1 MAEAKAAAVILAA
14 GKGTRMKSAMPKV
27 LHPIAGRPM
36 IGHVLASLEPLG
48 CARVAVVVGP
58 GMPAVEQAVAPHPVA
73 VQAEQLGTGHA
84 VQAARAALGD
94 EFGDLLILYGDMPLI
109 STATLGRLLAR
120 RRAADRP
127 AVVVLGMRPADP
139 AEYGRLILDGEGR
152 LETIVEFRDADAG
165 QRAIGLCNSGF
176 MAVDGRLIWDLL
188 AYVDNANAKG
198 EYYLTDIVRLAR
210 SKGRICAAIEAPAHE
225 LVGVNSRA
233 ELAQAEA
240 LMQDRLRA
248 RAMAEGA
255 TLTDPKSV
263 WLSFDTKLG
272 RDVVVGPNVF
282 FGPGVEIA
290 DEVGIRGFCHLEGA
304 RVERGAEIGPF
315 ARLRPGSVIGA
326 AARIGNFVETKNA
339 RVGEGAKANHLSY
352 LGDATVGEK
361 ANIGAGAITCNFDG
375 IAKHETAIGA
385 GAFIG
390 SNAALCAPVTIGAGA
405 FVAAG
410 SVITGDVPAD
420 ALAIARGQQAVKP
433 GWASLFRQM
442 AKLKLTSG
450 NRRS

>member
-14 GKGTRMKSAMPKV
+14 GKGTRMKSALPKV

-48 CARVAVVVGP
+48 CARTAVVVAP
-58 GMPAVEQAVAPHPVA
+58 GMAAVAQAVAPHPVA
-73 VQAEQLGTGHA
+73 VQAQPLGTGHA
-84 VQAARAALGD
+84 VLAARAALGAEND
-94 EFGDLLILYGDMPLI
+94 DLLILYGDTPLI
-109 STATLGRLLAR
+109 STATLQRLLER

-139 AEYGRLILDGEGR
+139 AEYGRLVLDGDGR
-152 LETIVEFRDADAG
+152 LEAIVEFRDADAG
-165 QRAIGLCNSGF
+165 QRAIALCHSGV

-188 AYVDNANAKG
+188 AYVGNANAKG

-210 SKGRICAAIEAPAHE
+210 SKGRACTAIEAPADE

-233 ELAQAEA
+233 ELALAEA
-240 LMQDRLRA
+240 VMQERLRA

-255 TLTDPKSV
+255 TLIDPKSV
-263 WLSFDTKLG
+263 WFSVDTKLG

-282 FGPGVEIA
+282 FGLGVEIA
-290 DEVGIRGFCHLEGA
+290 DEVEIRGFCHFEGA

-315 ARLRPGSVIGA
+315 ARLRRGSVIGA
-326 AARIGNFVETKNA
+326 SARIGNFVETKNTRLGA
-339 RVGEGAKANHLSY
+339 GAKANHLSY
-352 LGDATVGEK
+352 LGDTTVGEK
-361 ANIGAGAITCNFDG
+361 ANIGAGTITCNFDG
-375 IAKHETAIGA
+375 FAKYKTAIGA

-390 SNAALCAPVTIGAGA
+390 SNSALCAPVTIGEGA
-405 FVAAG
+405 FIAAG
-410 SVITGDVPAD
+410 SVITRDVPAD
-420 ALAIARGQQAVKP
+420 ALAVARAQQAVKP

-442 AKLKLTSG
+442 MKLKLTNGSG
-450 NRRS
+450 RS